1 MFVVRTGF
9 ISCKP
14 SESRWTVTVTKCEVR
29 TNRKHRKLT
38 CRFGARRLTLY
49 SNACYKFSHTLH
61 KPWLQSCC
69 SCESVQEPH
78 GKIIMS
84 VECNLLLPKSTQDE
98 LTRLVV
104 RTSDY
109 VFQQRGGFVVTNRP
123 QKRVFQKK
131 LALEAPG
138 EGHCGPHCRP
148 YCRW

>member
-1 MFVVRTGF
+1 MKV
-9 ISCKP
+9 
-14 SESRWTVTVTKCEVR
+14 SRSYAGKGERDGEVW
-29 TNRKHRKLT
+29 HDASDLV
-38 CRFGARRLTLY
+38 A
-49 SNACYKFSHTLH
+49 S
-61 KPWLQSCC
+61 
-69 SCESVQEPH
+69 
-78 GKIIMS
+78 
-84 VECNLLLPKSTQDE
+84 KSDQNE

-109 VFQQRGGFVVTNRP
+109 VFQQRGGVVVTNRP